1 MDKTVRGWK
10 SVWVAPALVGV
21 TLATAAPAI
30 GREPQPDNALT
41 QTPLAMAESVWGA
54 DSEMAQVTSV
64 SQLADV
70 QPTDWAFQALRSLVE
85 RYGCIAGYPDR
96 SFKGD
101 RALTRYE
108 FAAGVNACL
117 DRVNELIAAGTTS
130 LTTQEDLA
138 MVQKLQEE
146 FAAELAILRG
156 RVDDLEARTGTLE
169 TQQFSTTTKL
179 NGEVIFAI
187 TDILTGD
194 DNQTRVNRATTDTT
208 PNQNAVF
215 ANRVRLDLNTSFNG
229 NDLLKVRLQSGNF
242 NLPGFTIAGDG
253 NFSSLEGIQT
263 FNVINSIP
271 NTSACCVSPSSG
283 GFQPFANGSVYL
295 DSLLYSFPIGSATKV
310 VIAAT
315 GGEHADYTPTL
326 NPYFEDFD
334 GGRGTLSTFGQR
346 SPIYRMGSG
355 FGSGIGMTTQ
365 LNKVLSVSLG
375 YLANGSGNLPE
386 EGGGLLN
393 GSFSAIAQLTVTPS
407 DRFSFGLTYNY
418 TYLTKLVNTNFG
430 EVAGTKLSTA
440 NTFVPEDTYNNSF
453 GVAATFRLSPSMV
466 LNGWVTTT
474 NGRDF
479 TLPRGSSDYYYTW
492 SYALGLALPDLGKKG
507 SLGGILVGIAPYLT
521 GFYLDGSAVSFQKS
535 LPFHIEGFYR
545 YQMTENLS
553 ITPGFIWLTAPNQ
566 DSNNPDIVIGTV
578 RMSFI
583 F

>member
-10 SVWVAPALVGV
+10 PVWIAPILVGV
-21 TLATAAPAI
+21 TFATSAPAT
-30 GREPQPDNALT
+30 GVEPQPEDALT
-41 QTPLAMAESVWGA
+41 QAQLTTAESVWGA

-70 QPTDWAFQALRSLVE
+70 QPTDWAFQSLRSLVE
-85 RYGCIAGYPDR
+85 RYGCIAGYPDL

-130 LTTQEDLA
+130 LATQADLA
-138 MVQKLQEE
+138 TVQKLREE

-156 RVDDLEARTGTLE
+156 RVDGLEARTGTLE
-169 TQQFSTTTKL
+169 KQQFSTTTKL
-179 NGEVIFAI
+179 SGEVIFAI

-242 NLPGFTIAGDG
+242 NLPGFTIAGDS
-253 NFSSLEGIQT
+253 NFSSPEGIQT
-263 FNVINSIP
+263 FNVTNSIP
-271 NTSACCVSPSSG
+271 NSTACCISS
-283 GFQPFANGSVYL
+283 GFQPFANGSVSL
-295 DSLLYSFPIGSATKV
+295 GSLLYRFPVGSATKV
-310 VIAAT
+310 VIAAN

-365 LNKVLSVSLG
+365 LNKILSVSLG
-375 YLANGSGNLPE
+375 YLANGTGNLPTD
-386 EGGGLLN
+386 GSGLLN
-393 GSFSAIAQLTVTPS
+393 GSFSALAQLTVTPS
-407 DRFSFGLTYNY
+407 DRFSLGLTYNY
-418 TYLTKLVNTNFG
+418 TYLTKRVNTNFG
-430 EVAGTKLSTA
+430 EVTGTKLSTA

-453 GVAATFRLSPSMV
+453 GVAATFRLSPGMV
-466 LNGWVTTT
+466 VNGWVTTT

-479 TLPRGSSDYYYTW
+479 TVPRGDSDYYYTW

-507 SLGGILVGIAPYLT
+507 SLGGILVGIEPYLT
-521 GFYLDGSAVSFQKS
+521 GFYLNGSAVSFQRS

-566 DSNNPDIVIGTV
+566 DSHNPDIVIGTV
-578 RMSFI
+578 RMSFT